1 MHIHY
6 MEGCQ

>member
-6 MEGCQ
+6 KAH